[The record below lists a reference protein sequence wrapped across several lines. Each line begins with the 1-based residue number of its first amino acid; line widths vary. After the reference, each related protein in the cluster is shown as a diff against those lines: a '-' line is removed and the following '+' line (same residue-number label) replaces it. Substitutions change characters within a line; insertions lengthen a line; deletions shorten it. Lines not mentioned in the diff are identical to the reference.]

1 MLIPEERN
9 LSGYNPREVESER
22 GGAIWSGRSTAMG
35 ILTLFAPTTSVSSI
49 VQLIIYIGVT
59 ALTYWA
65 LLRIITAAGYS
76 NVWMALPIST
86 MFLTWLCY
94 IIFWSDLHGIYFGG
108 AFSFGFSGFNQ
119 VSIPWTLDEIS
130 IVLNWLFFLVIA
142 FSGSPIGERF
152 AGSLPSRSAPP
163 APMNY
168 GAPASTLPP
177 PPDPVTATRPVPPS
191 AAGPVNVVRP
201 MPPSAAGPGGG
212 GAAVPG
218 ATAPKRPGAQF
229 CAWCGESLPGNRALF
244 HDCGPKDRPE
254 TNCKNCGTSYPAGST
269 TCASCSGA

>member
-1 MLIPEERN
+1 
-9 LSGYNPREVESER
+9 
-22 GGAIWSGRSTAMG
+22 MG
-35 ILTLFAPTTSVSSI
+35 ILTLFAPATSISSI
-49 VQLIIYIGVT
+49 VELIIYIGVT

-94 IIFWSDLHGIYFGG
+94 IIFWSDIHGIYFGG
-108 AFSFGFSGFNQ
+108 AFDFGFSGFSQ

-142 FSGSPIGERF
+142 FSGSQISETFTRISVPAR
-152 AGSLPSRSAPP
+152 PAP
-163 APMNY
+163 PMNY
-168 GAPASTLPP
+168 GDPTATLPP
-177 PPDPVTATRPVPPS
+177 PPDPVTP
-191 AAGPVNVVRP
+191 VRP
-201 MPPSAAGPGGG
+201 MPPSAAGPVNAARPLPPSAAGPGGG
-212 GAAVPG
+212 PVGVPG
-218 ATAPKRPGAQF
+218 AAAPKRPGAQF

-254 TNCKNCGTSYPAGST
+254 TNCKNCGTTFPAGST
-269 TCASCSGA
+269 LCASCAGA